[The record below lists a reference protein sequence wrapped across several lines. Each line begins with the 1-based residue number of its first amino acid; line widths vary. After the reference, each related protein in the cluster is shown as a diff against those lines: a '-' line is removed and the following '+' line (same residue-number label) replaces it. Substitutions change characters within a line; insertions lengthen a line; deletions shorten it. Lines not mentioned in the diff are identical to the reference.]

1 MDFYYTLTCGY
12 QKRESEN
19 MSDVTIAYFPVIGRG
34 EQIRIACAMHGIAV
48 NELASTPL
56 GEDFDKDKEAPFG
69 TVPWM
74 KDHSNGIELNDSLAI
89 IQYLVSKYEGPLTPK
104 STEDA
109 AMAAMYWG
117 WVQDYY
123 SFVLSPMHDIITGHN
138 EVFWRN
144 LRLTDTLA
152 EGGKDTAIANLASLH
167 RARLAFLETHLN
179 TQSAGPFLNGKQYS
193 YADIFLYTCVRTVE
207 ETPGFGMLRAV
218 VGDTPFADY
227 PTVESIAAAVGVI
240 DIVKA
245 TVGTKFSECPI

>member
-1 MDFYYTLTCGY
+1 
-12 QKRESEN
+12 

-34 EQIRIACAMHGIAV
+34 EQIRLVCAMHGISTS
-48 NELASTPL
+48 ELASTPL

-74 KDHSNGIELNDSLAI
+74 KDHSNGLELNESLAI
-89 IQYLVSKYEGPLTPK
+89 VQYLVSKYEGPLTPK
-104 STEDA
+104 SVEDA
-109 AMAAMYWG
+109 AMTAMYWG
-117 WVQDYY
+117 WAQDYY

-152 EGGKDTAIANLASLH
+152 EGGKDTAIANLATLH
-167 RARLAFLETHLN
+167 KARLGFLEADLKARGAGAFLT
-179 TQSAGPFLNGKQYS
+179 GKDCS

-218 VGDTPFADY
+218 VGDNPFADF
-227 PTVESIAAAVGVI
+227 PIIAGIADAVGAI
-240 DIVKA
+240 DTVKA
-245 TVGTKFSECPI
+245 SVGTKFSECPI